1 MGLAQSLRHF
11 LAFSMSFW
19 AISIA
24 STVKNDLVEAGDC
37 EEHSKRS
44 MCKRLFHNLQ
54 VVCCLMEG
62 WIVYLY
68 KYK

>member
-1 MGLAQSLRHF
+1 MGLAQSLGHF
-11 LAFSMSFW
+11 LVFSTSFG

-24 STVKNDLVEAGDC
+24 SIVKNDSVEAGDC

-62 WIVYLY
+62 WIVYSY
-68 KYK
+68 E